1 MTFFIWRLKRDN
13 NPSKRVVH
21 TLRPPFGLLRI
32 EKFLNL
38 RQASVG
44 PLTVMYTTAA
54 EWTPNLTQKN
64 TNTHLYDILVIFNR
78 IYLTGQFT

>member
-1 MTFFIWRLKRDN
+1 MTIFIWRLKKDN

-21 TLRPPFGLLRI
+21 TSRPPSGLQRI

-38 RQASVG
+38 MQALVG
-44 PLTVMYTTAA
+44 PLTVMYTSVA
-54 EWTPNLTQKN
+54 EWTPHLTQKH
-64 TNTHLYDILVIFNR
+64 TNAHLYDILVIFNR